1 MMKALILTIA
11 LTLIA
16 TPSLFAQDLSA
27 NADRGDDSLCKY
39 APRLAAFLGA
49 KCQPPTMPPVPEPSD
64 DTKPADDDGT
74 EIKPSDDDG
83 TDDTKIDPPTWTR
96 RG

>member
-1 MMKALILTIA
+1 MKKALILTIA

-49 KCQPPTMPPVPEPSD
+49 KCWRSPPVPEPSD
-64 DTKPADDDGT
+64 EIKPADD
-74 EIKPSDDDG
+74 EG
-83 TDDTKIDPPTWTR
+83 TDDKKIDPPTWTR
-96 RG
+96 KIDPPTWTRKG